1 MNQQEKN
8 MDNQNK
14 IQELKDITANLERA
28 QEELLWHRTKAI
40 DLMVNLRSLR
50 QFSIEGIFSDKQRE
64 DVASIMVKS
73 SSNVFEDIAADLE
86 ALCSRISTTIYET
99 ERRIEL
105 SDGYL
110 STALDVI
117 GNEKQ
122 AINES
127 PECKAKND
135 KIRKEV
141 MEEVSKKATNNLH
154 KEECAG

>member
-1 MNQQEKN
+1 

-14 IQELKDITANLERA
+14 IQELKEITSNLERA

-50 QFSIEGIFSDKQRE
+50 QFSIEGIFTDKQRE

-73 SSNVFEDIAADLE
+73 SSNMFEDIAADLD
-86 ALCSRISTTIYET
+86 ALCSRISASIYQI

-135 KIRKEV
+135 KIREEV
-141 MEEVSKKATNNLH
+141 MEEVSKKETSNLH

>member
-1 MNQQEKN
+1 

-50 QFSIEGIFSDKQRE
+50 QFSIEGIFTDKQRE
-64 DVASIMVKS
+64 DAASVMVKS
-73 SSNVFEDIAADLE
+73 SSNLFEDIAADLE
-86 ALCSRISTTIYET
+86 ALCSRISATIYKT

-105 SDGYL
+105 SDAYL
-110 STALDVI
+110 SNAIDVI
-117 GNEKQ
+117 GNEK
-122 AINES
+122 ASINES

-135 KIRKEV
+135 EIR
-141 MEEVSKKATNNLH
+141 EEVSKIVTSHLH

>member
-1 MNQQEKN
+1 

-64 DVASIMVKS
+64 DVANIMVKS
-73 SSNVFEDIAADLE
+73 SSNMFEDIAADLD
-86 ALCSRISTTIYET
+86 ALCSRISASIYQI

-110 STALDVI
+110 STAIDAI

>member
-1 MNQQEKN
+1 

-50 QFSIEGIFSDKQRE
+50 QFSIEGIFTDKQRE
-64 DVASIMVKS
+64 DAASVMVKS
-73 SSNVFEDIAADLE
+73 SSNLFEDIAADLE
-86 ALCSRISTTIYET
+86 ALCSRISATIYKT

-105 SDGYL
+105 SDAYL
-110 STALDVI
+110 SNAIDVI
-117 GNEKQ
+117 GNEK
-122 AINES
+122 ASINES
-127 PECKAKND
+127 QECKAKND
-135 KIRKEV
+135 EIR
-141 MEEVSKKATNNLH
+141 EEVSKIATSNLH

>member
-73 SSNVFEDIAADLE
+73 SSNMFEDIAADLE

>member
-1 MNQQEKN
+1 

-14 IQELKDITANLERA
+14 IQELKEITSNLERA

-64 DVASIMVKS
+64 DVANIMVKS
-73 SSNVFEDIAADLE
+73 SSNMFEDIAADLD
-86 ALCSRISTTIYET
+86 ALCSRISASIYQI

-110 STALDVI
+110 STAIDVI

>member
-1 MNQQEKN
+1 

-50 QFSIEGIFSDKQRE
+50 QFSIEGIFTDKQRE
-64 DVASIMVKS
+64 DAASVMVKS
-73 SSNVFEDIAADLE
+73 SSNLFEDIAADLE
-86 ALCSRISTTIYET
+86 ALCSRISSTIYQT

-105 SDGYL
+105 SDAYL
-110 STALDVI
+110 SNAIDVI
-117 GNEKQ
+117 GNEK
-122 AINES
+122 ASINES

-135 KIRKEV
+135 EIR
-141 MEEVSKKATNNLH
+141 EEVSKIATSNLH

>member
-1 MNQQEKN
+1 
-8 MDNQNK
+8 MDNKNK

-50 QFSIEGIFSDKQRE
+50 QFSIEGIFTDKQRE
-64 DVASIMVKS
+64 DAASVMVKS
-73 SSNVFEDIAADLE
+73 SSNLFEDIAADLE
-86 ALCSRISTTIYET
+86 ALCSRISATIYQT

-105 SDGYL
+105 SDAYL
-110 STALDVI
+110 SNAIDVI
-117 GNEKQ
+117 GNEK
-122 AINES
+122 ASINES

-135 KIRKEV
+135 EIR
-141 MEEVSKKATNNLH
+141 EEVSKIVTSHLN

>member
-1 MNQQEKN
+1 

-50 QFSIEGIFSDKQRE
+50 QFSIEGIFTDKQRE
-64 DVASIMVKS
+64 NAASVMVKS
-73 SSNVFEDIAADLE
+73 SSDMFEDIATDLD
-86 ALCSRISTTIYET
+86 ALCSRISASIYQI

-105 SDGYL
+105 SDGCL
-110 STALDVI
+110 SNAIDVI
-117 GNEKQ
+117 GNEK
-122 AINES
+122 ASINES

-135 KIRKEV
+135 EIR
-141 MEEVSKKATNNLH
+141 EEVSKIATSHLH

>member
-1 MNQQEKN
+1 

-73 SSNVFEDIAADLE
+73 SSNMFEDIAADLE

>member
-1 MNQQEKN
+1 

-14 IQELKDITANLERA
+14 IQELKEITSNLERA

-73 SSNVFEDIAADLE
+73 SSNMFEDIAADLD
-86 ALCSRISTTIYET
+86 ALCSRISTSIYQI
-99 ERRIEL
+99 ERMIEL

-141 MEEVSKKATNNLH
+141 MEEVSKNATSNLH

>member
-1 MNQQEKN
+1 MNQQEKI

-14 IQELKDITANLERA
+14 IQELKEITSNLERA

-73 SSNVFEDIAADLE
+73 SSNMFEDIAADLD
-86 ALCSRISTTIYET
+86 ALCSRISASIYQI

-135 KIRKEV
+135 EIR
-141 MEEVSKKATNNLH
+141 EEVSKIVTSNLH

>member
-1 MNQQEKN
+1 

-50 QFSIEGIFSDKQRE
+50 QFSIEGIFTDKQRE
-64 DVASIMVKS
+64 DVANIMVKS
-73 SSNVFEDIAADLE
+73 SSNMFEDIAADLD
-86 ALCSRISTTIYET
+86 ALCSRISASIYQI

-110 STALDVI
+110 STAIDVI

-141 MEEVSKKATNNLH
+141 MEEVSKNATSNLH

>member
-1 MNQQEKN
+1 

-14 IQELKDITANLERA
+14 IQELKEITSNLELA

-50 QFSIEGIFSDKQRE
+50 QFSIEGIFTDKQRE

-73 SSNVFEDIAADLE
+73 SSNMFEDIAADLD
-86 ALCSRISTTIYET
+86 ALCSRIATSIYQI

-141 MEEVSKKATNNLH
+141 MEEVSKNATINLH

>member
-1 MNQQEKN
+1 

-14 IQELKDITANLERA
+14 IQELKDITSNLERA

-50 QFSIEGIFSDKQRE
+50 QFSIEGIFTDKQRE
-64 DVASIMVKS
+64 DAASVMVKS
-73 SSNVFEDIAADLE
+73 SSNLFEDIAADLE
-86 ALCSRISTTIYET
+86 ALCSRISATIYQT

-105 SDGYL
+105 SDAYL
-110 STALDVI
+110 SNAIDVI
-117 GNEKQ
+117 GNEK
-122 AINES
+122 ASINES

-135 KIRKEV
+135 EIR
-141 MEEVSKKATNNLH
+141 EEVSKIVTSNLH

>member
-1 MNQQEKN
+1 

-50 QFSIEGIFSDKQRE
+50 QFSIEGIFTDKQRE

-73 SSNVFEDIAADLE
+73 SSNMFEDIAADLD
-86 ALCSRISTTIYET
+86 ALCSRISASIYQI

-141 MEEVSKKATNNLH
+141 MEEVSKNATNNLH

>member
-1 MNQQEKN
+1 

-14 IQELKDITANLERA
+14 IQELKEITSNLERA

-50 QFSIEGIFSDKQRE
+50 QFSIEGIFTDKQRE

-73 SSNVFEDIAADLE
+73 SSNMFEDIAADLE
-86 ALCSRISTTIYET
+86 ALCSRISASIYQI

-135 KIRKEV
+135 KIREEV
-141 MEEVSKKATNNLH
+141 MEEVSKKATSNLH

>member
-1 MNQQEKN
+1 

-14 IQELKDITANLERA
+14 IQELKEITSNLERA

-50 QFSIEGIFSDKQRE
+50 QFSIEGIFTDKQRE

-73 SSNVFEDIAADLE
+73 SSNMFEDIAADLD
-86 ALCSRISTTIYET
+86 ALCSRISASIYQI

-135 KIRKEV
+135 KIREEV
-141 MEEVSKKATNNLH
+141 MEEVSKKATSNLH

>member
-50 QFSIEGIFSDKQRE
+50 QFSIEGIFTDKQRE
-64 DVASIMVKS
+64 NAASVMVKS
-73 SSNVFEDIAADLE
+73 SSDMFEDIATDLD
-86 ALCSRISTTIYET
+86 ALCSRISASIYQI

-105 SDGYL
+105 SDGCL
-110 STALDVI
+110 SNAIDVI
-117 GNEKQ
+117 GNEK
-122 AINES
+122 ASINES

-135 KIRKEV
+135 EIR
-141 MEEVSKKATNNLH
+141 EEVSKIATSHLH

>member
-1 MNQQEKN
+1 

-50 QFSIEGIFSDKQRE
+50 QFSIEGIFTDKQRE

-73 SSNVFEDIAADLE
+73 SSNMFEDIAADLE
-86 ALCSRISTTIYET
+86 ALCSRISVSIYQI
-99 ERRIEL
+99 ERRLEL

-110 STALDVI
+110 STAIDVI

-135 KIRKEV
+135 EIR
-141 MEEVSKKATNNLH
+141 EEVSKIAMSNLH

>member
-1 MNQQEKN
+1 

-50 QFSIEGIFSDKQRE
+50 QFSIEGIFTDKQRE
-64 DVASIMVKS
+64 DVANIMVKS
-73 SSNVFEDIAADLE
+73 SSNMFEDIAADLE
-86 ALCSRISTTIYET
+86 ALCSRISASIYQI

>member
-1 MNQQEKN
+1 

-50 QFSIEGIFSDKQRE
+50 QFSIEGIFTDKQRE
-64 DVASIMVKS
+64 DAASVMVKS
-73 SSNVFEDIAADLE
+73 SSNLFEDIAADLE
-86 ALCSRISTTIYET
+86 ALCSRISSTIYQT

-105 SDGYL
+105 SDAYL
-110 STALDVI
+110 SNAIDVI
-117 GNEKQ
+117 CNEK
-122 AINES
+122 ASINES

-135 KIRKEV
+135 EIR
-141 MEEVSKKATNNLH
+141 EEVSKIATSNLH

>member
-1 MNQQEKN
+1 

-50 QFSIEGIFSDKQRE
+50 QFSIEGIFTDKQRE
-64 DVASIMVKS
+64 DAASVMVKS
-73 SSNVFEDIAADLE
+73 SSNLFEDIAADLE
-86 ALCSRISTTIYET
+86 ALCSRISATIYQA

-105 SDGYL
+105 SDAYL
-110 STALDVI
+110 SNAIDVI
-117 GNEKQ
+117 GNEK
-122 AINES
+122 ASINES

-135 KIRKEV
+135 EIR
-141 MEEVSKKATNNLH
+141 EEVSKIATSNLH

>member
-1 MNQQEKN
+1 

-14 IQELKDITANLERA
+14 IQELKEITSNLERA

-50 QFSIEGIFSDKQRE
+50 QFSIEGIFTDKQRE

-73 SSNVFEDIAADLE
+73 SSNMFEDIAADLD
-86 ALCSRISTTIYET
+86 ALCSRISASIYQI
-99 ERRIEL
+99 ERRIEV

-141 MEEVSKKATNNLH
+141 MEEVSKKATSHPN

>member
-1 MNQQEKN
+1 

-50 QFSIEGIFSDKQRE
+50 QFSVEGIFTDKQRE
-64 DVASIMVKS
+64 DAASIMVKS
-73 SSNVFEDIAADLE
+73 SSNLFEDIVADLE
-86 ALCSRISTTIYET
+86 ALCSMISATIYQT

-105 SDGYL
+105 SDAYL
-110 STALDVI
+110 SNAIDVI
-117 GNEKQ
+117 GNEK
-122 AINES
+122 ASINES

-135 KIRKEV
+135 EIR
-141 MEEVSKKATNNLH
+141 EEVSKIVTSHLH
-154 KEECAG
+154 KEECEG

>member
-1 MNQQEKN
+1 MNHQEKI

-50 QFSIEGIFSDKQRE
+50 QFSIEGIFTDKQRE
-64 DVASIMVKS
+64 DAASITIKS
-73 SSNVFEDIAADLE
+73 SSNIFEDIAADLE
-86 ALCSRISTTIYET
+86 ALCSRISETIYKT

-110 STALDVI
+110 SCAIGVI
-117 GNEKQ
+117 GNEK
-122 AINES
+122 ASINES

-135 KIRKEV
+135 EIR
-141 MEEVSKKATNNLH
+141 EEVSKIATSNLH

>member
-1 MNQQEKN
+1 

-50 QFSIEGIFSDKQRE
+50 QFSIEGIFTDKQRE
-64 DVASIMVKS
+64 DAASMMVKS
-73 SSNVFEDIAADLE
+73 SSNLFEDIAADLE
-86 ALCSRISTTIYET
+86 ALCSRISTTIYQT

-105 SDGYL
+105 SDAYL
-110 STALDVI
+110 SNAIDVI
-117 GNEKQ
+117 GNEK
-122 AINES
+122 ASINES

-135 KIRKEV
+135 EIR
-141 MEEVSKKATNNLH
+141 EEVSKIATSNLH

>member
-1 MNQQEKN
+1 

-50 QFSIEGIFSDKQRE
+50 QFSIEGIFTDKQRE
-64 DVASIMVKS
+64 NAASIMVKS
-73 SSNVFEDIAADLE
+73 SSDMFEDIAADLE
-86 ALCSRISTTIYET
+86 ALCSRISTTIYQT

-117 GNEKQ
+117 GNEK
-122 AINES
+122 ASIKES
-127 PECKAKND
+127 QECKAKND
-135 KIRKEV
+135 EIR
-141 MEEVSKKATNNLH
+141 EEVSKIATSHLH

>member
-1 MNQQEKN
+1 

-64 DVASIMVKS
+64 DVANIMVKS
-73 SSNVFEDIAADLE
+73 SSNMFEDIAADLD
-86 ALCSRISTTIYET
+86 ALCSRISASIYQI

-110 STALDVI
+110 STAIDVI

-141 MEEVSKKATNNLH
+141 MEEVSKNATSNLH

>member
-1 MNQQEKN
+1 MNQQEKI

-14 IQELKDITANLERA
+14 IQEVKDITANLERA

-50 QFSIEGIFSDKQRE
+50 QFSIEGFFTDKQRE

-73 SSNVFEDIAADLE
+73 SSNMFEDIAADLD
-86 ALCSRISTTIYET
+86 ALCSRISVSIYQI

-135 KIRKEV
+135 KIREEV
-141 MEEVSKKATNNLH
+141 MEEVSKIATSNLR

>member
-50 QFSIEGIFSDKQRE
+50 QFSIEGIFTDKQRE
-64 DVASIMVKS
+64 NAASVMVKS
-73 SSNVFEDIAADLE
+73 SSDMFEDIATDLD
-86 ALCSRISTTIYET
+86 ALCSRISASIYQI

-105 SDGYL
+105 SDGCL
-110 STALDVI
+110 SNAIDVI
-117 GNEKQ
+117 GNEK
-122 AINES
+122 ASINES

-135 KIRKEV
+135 EIR
-141 MEEVSKKATNNLH
+141 EEVSKIATSHLH
-154 KEECAG
+154 KDECAG

>member
-50 QFSIEGIFSDKQRE
+50 QFSIEGIFTDKQRE
-64 DVASIMVKS
+64 NAASVMVKS
-73 SSNVFEDIAADLE
+73 SSDMFEDIAADLD
-86 ALCSRISTTIYET
+86 ALCSRISATIYQT

-105 SDGYL
+105 SDAYL
-110 STALDVI
+110 SNAIDVI
-117 GNEKQ
+117 GNEK
-122 AINES
+122 ASINES

-135 KIRKEV
+135 EIR
-141 MEEVSKKATNNLH
+141 EEVSKIVTSNLH

>member
-1 MNQQEKN
+1 

-14 IQELKDITANLERA
+14 IQELKEITSNLERA

-50 QFSIEGIFSDKQRE
+50 QFSIEGIFTDKQRE
-64 DVASIMVKS
+64 DVANIMVKS
-73 SSNVFEDIAADLE
+73 SSNMFEDIAADLE
-86 ALCSRISTTIYET
+86 ALCSRISASIYQI

-154 KEECAG
+154 KEECTG

>member
-50 QFSIEGIFSDKQRE
+50 QFSIEGIFTDKQRE
-64 DVASIMVKS
+64 NAASVMVKS
-73 SSNVFEDIAADLE
+73 SSDMFEDIATDLD
-86 ALCSRISTTIYET
+86 ALCSRISASIYQI

-110 STALDVI
+110 SNAIDVI
-117 GNEKQ
+117 GNEK
-122 AINES
+122 ASINES

-135 KIRKEV
+135 EIR
-141 MEEVSKKATNNLH
+141 EEVSKIATSHLH
-154 KEECAG
+154 KEECAS

>member
-1 MNQQEKN
+1 

-50 QFSIEGIFSDKQRE
+50 QFSIEGIFTDKQRE

-73 SSNVFEDIAADLE
+73 SSNMFEDIAADLE
-86 ALCSRISTTIYET
+86 ALCSRISVSIYQI
-99 ERRIEL
+99 ERRLEL

-110 STALDVI
+110 STAIDVI

-135 KIRKEV
+135 EI
-141 MEEVSKKATNNLH
+141 MEEVSKIAMSNLH